1 MRVTLSCLSVCLQC
15 VCLRVCMFVIV
26 GQTAGLIR
34 TNFDTWIRLDPGI
47 VLGKSW
53 SSSERRRRER
63 EGQKRS
69 KCRIGVATEV
79 EVKVKVPQAVPRATE
94 MGRMPQAGTDAEN
107 RGAVGADRFVPTARE
122 NGVVPFKGQE
132 LQLVINNILARHH
145 CWLDVILINRSIE
158 AVYLV

>member
-1 MRVTLSCLSVCLQC
+1 MRVYSF

-79 EVKVKVPQAVPRATE
+79 EVKVKVP
-94 MGRMPQAGTDAEN
+94 
-107 RGAVGADRFVPTARE
+107 
-122 NGVVPFKGQE
+122 
-132 LQLVINNILARHH
+132 
-145 CWLDVILINRSIE
+145 
-158 AVYLV
+158 